1 MIQSTT
7 VNDYLSI
14 RKTAGKI
21 QFKVYQPKNQYIYSN
36 KDALFERIE
45 SFYGKYASSSESL
58 AENLIKERES
68 EK

>member
-1 MIQSTT
+1 M
-7 VNDYLSI
+7 
-14 RKTAGKI
+14 TAGKI